1 MKKPEL
7 TKYRESLL
15 RLKQLLTKDL
25 TSMEKETL
33 EKSRRESS
41 GDLSSMPVHFADIS
55 SDNYEQDLALELME
69 NKSEVLDAIGDALG
83 KISAGKFGEC
93 ERCGKAV
100 NKARLDAIPYARLCI
115 ACQRKAEG
123 SGGS

>member
-1 MKKPEL
+1 MKRQRL
-7 TKYRESLL
+7 AKYRAALL
-15 RLKQLLTKDL
+15 TLKQLLTKDL

-69 NKSEVLDAIGDALG
+69 NKSEVLDAITDALA
-83 KISAGKFGEC
+83 KIAERRFGEC
-93 ERCGKAV
+93 ERCGRSI
-100 NKARLDAIPYARLCI
+100 NKARLDALPYARLCI
-115 ACQRKAEG
+115 ACQRKVES
-123 SGGS
+123 SGGG